1 MELIIFTG
9 IQGSGKSTFYK
20 QEFFNSHIRVS
31 MDLLNT
37 RNKEN
42 KLLEFCFQTQ
52 SKIVIDNTN
61 PTIKEREKYISLGK
75 RFKYEIKSY
84 FFDSSLEENWERNNQ
99 RKGKEKIPMVG
110 LKSFLKNLEIP
121 KPEEGF
127 DKLYNVT
134 LVNDIF
140 VTNEIVL

>member
-20 QEFFNSHIRVS
+20 QEYFNSHIRVS

-61 PTIKEREKYISLGK
+61 PTIEERKKYITLGK
-75 RFKYEIKSY
+75 KFKYDIKSY
-84 FFDSSLEENWERNNQ
+84 FFDSDLEDNWERNNL

-110 LKSFLKNLEIP
+110 LKSFLKNLDVP
-121 KPEEGF
+121 KAEEGF

-134 LVNDIF
+134 LINDIF
-140 VTNEIVL
+140 VTKEMDI

>member
-20 QEFFNSHIRVS
+20 KEFFNSHIRIS

-42 KLLEFCFQTQ
+42 KLLDFCFQTQ

-61 PTIKEREKYISLGK
+61 PTKEERAKYIELGK
-75 RFKYEIKSY
+75 KFKYKIISY
-84 FFDSSLEENWERNNQ
+84 FFDSEYEESLMRNNL
-99 RKGKEKIPMVG
+99 RTGKERIPEIG
-110 LKSFLKNLEIP
+110 LKSFLKRLDQP
-121 KPEEGF
+121 SFEEGF
-127 DKLYNVT
+127 DKLYN
-134 LVNDIF
+134 I
-140 VTNEIVL
+140 EIKEGKFTKTHS